1 MNLLAVSLFDWIS
14 LTWIV
19 YTCISTCCVVGKPVG
34 PSAQLRE
41 KRSAS
46 SDPCRHK
53 FALISGAGV
62 LDTTRSGDTRV
73 VQVVSSRLRKTVA
86 TANASKSLITL
97 ENLFQQS
104 GTPHKSKHVY
114 HYQTYSGHY
123 LTVDTDGN
131 LQTTASVGESVTIL
145 QHRVEGLP
153 NDYTILLCAWSEN
166 QRQSYLLYI
175 DGSIRTKK
183 LQIATACQA
192 SSNFVK
198 ALSNDVILK
207 SVDLVHNEVYHFYR
221 VFVTFH
227 DDVSRHYSCRYLSRE
242 LKTVCCVDSCPSD

>member
-1 MNLLAVSLFDWIS
+1 MNLLTFSLFHWIS

-19 YTCISTCCVVGKPVG
+19 YTCISKCCVVGKPVG
-34 PSAQLRE
+34 PSAQPRE
-41 KRSAS
+41 KRGAS
-46 SDPCRHK
+46 IDPCRHK

-62 LDTTRSGDTRV
+62 LDTNRSGDTTV
-73 VQVVSSRLRKTVA
+73 VKVVSSGLRKEVV
-86 TANASKSLITL
+86 TANASRSLISL
-97 ENLFQQS
+97 ENLFRQS
-104 GTPHKSKHVY
+104 NTPNKSKHVY

-131 LQTTASVGESVTIL
+131 LTTTASVGDSATIL

-166 QRQSYLLYI
+166 QTQSYLLYI

-183 LQIATACQA
+183 LHIATACQT

-198 ALSNDVILK
+198 ALSNDDILK
-207 SVDLVHNEVYHFYR
+207 SVDLVQNEIYHFYR

-227 DDVSRHYSCRYLSRE
+227 DNVSSDYSCRYLSQE